1 MLVTSVRFKKRM
13 GGITKNLI
21 KISKIPMISKL
32 KSAFGGTKK
41 IFHIRQISLIEIP
54 FLSVQ
59 VFNVVASTEIRV
71 ILRLSLPSV
80 TRENLRWRISIW
92 LISKTWYFEYF
103 SMPRWLISTK
113 VDNKQKLALRNFL
126 LIFKGGQ
133 ILLATRQLRP

>member
-1 MLVTSVRFKKRM
+1 MLVTSVRFKKRL
-13 GGITKNLI
+13 GGITKNPI

-71 ILRLSLPSV
+71 ILNPLTV
-80 TRENLRWRISIW
+80 AIKN
-92 LISKTWYFEYF
+92 
-103 SMPRWLISTK
+103 
-113 VDNKQKLALRNFL
+113 N
-126 LIFKGGQ
+126 
-133 ILLATRQLRP
+133 